1 MNGASEMVI
10 AVPAALAAAATFGLA
25 AAVQHRQAQQ
35 LPTTQASAGRSASR
49 RAGVFGLLARLARQ
63 PLWLAGIGLSVLAY
77 GLQAAA
83 LAFGP
88 LTLVAPIVA
97 TDLMFALPVAARWSG
112 RRLTGRDW
120 AGCALAA
127 GGVAAF
133 LITAPQSSGRSDA
146 AAGDWLL
153 AFGAVALACA
163 AAMIIG
169 RRLRRA
175 ARYPAARA
183 ATTAVA
189 AGLIYGLT
197 AAVTLS
203 MTRLVRAEGLWPAL
217 VHWQPWAL
225 AGLGL
230 SGLALTMGAFQAG
243 ALGASLPVIDTVEP
257 VAGVLI
263 GTVVFGEHLAVGP
276 AGLAVQAAGAA
287 AAVAGIVLLGSTPR
301 ANRVGG
307 TAGRPGAGDW
317 RRNRT
322 GRRKSAATRVKPTA
336 GSHGGPVGAGTAIT
350 VTGRAGEPDGGRA

>member
-1 MNGASEMVI
+1 MNATTELTI
-10 AVPAALAAAATFGLA
+10 AVPAALAAAAAFGLA
-25 AAVQHRQAQQ
+25 AALQHRQAQQ
-35 LPTTQASAGRSASR
+35 VSAAQTRATPAQGQRAAR
-49 RAGVFGLLARLARQ
+49 PQGQRAARPQGQGAARPRAGAWWLLARLARQ
-63 PLWLAGIGLSVLAY
+63 PLWLAGIALSVLGY

-120 AGCALAA
+120 AGCALTA

-133 LITAPQSSGRSDA
+133 LVTAPESSGRSDA

-163 AAMIIG
+163 LAIVVG
-169 RRLRRA
+169 RHL
-175 ARYPAARA
+175 YPAARA
-183 ATTAVA
+183 ASTAVA
-189 AGLIYGLT
+189 AGLTDGLA

-203 MTRLVRAEGLWPAL
+203 LTRLVRAEGLWPAL
-217 VHWQPWAL
+217 AHWQPWAL

-230 SGLALTMGAFQAG
+230 SGLALTMGAFQAA

-263 GTVVFGEHLAVGP
+263 GTVVFGEQLAGGP
-276 AGLAVQAAGAA
+276 SGLAVQAMGAA

-301 ANRVGG
+301 QRRAG
-307 TAGRPGAGDW
+307 TAGSRPGLGER

-322 GRRKSAATRVKPTA
+322 GRENSAPA
-336 GSHGGPVGAGTAIT
+336 GVSLAAGDPERGQA
-350 VTGRAGEPDGGRA
+350 

>member
-35 LPTTQASAGRSASR
+35 LPTTQASAGRSAGR
-49 RAGVFGLLARLARQ
+49 RAGAFGLLARLACQ

-97 TDLMFALPVAARWSG
+97 TDLMFALPVAAHWSG

-120 AGCALAA
+120 AGCALTA

-163 AAMIIG
+163 AALIIG
-169 RRLRRA
+169 RRLRR
-175 ARYPAARA
+175 AARA

-189 AGLIYGLT
+189 AGLIYGMT

-263 GTVVFGEHLAVGP
+263 GTVVFGEHLAAGP

-301 ANRVGG
+301 ANRAGG

-317 RRNRT
+317 RRTRT